1 MAESHTDASYRR
13 SMIQIDSTDA
23 MREKLEKWR
32 CMKGKRC
39 RASQDATNVYSR
51 SRSAVAIGLPRNNKF
66 FATRSSSSASV
77 TLFNSKNDKKRRK
90 TEPHVPSR
98 HETMKDQTRYR
109 RISDDL
115 EDSICAKNRGDTFL
129 LEEKNSSPNVTTV
142 NKKSYKDKSLS
153 MSERLRLWRAE
164 KRKSNPEKAKLTATK
179 VKRKFVIKEHIS
191 KYHNLDKENGRF
203 STPSSSK
210 PLSRTQTKSTIKKT
224 RFVTPSSNRNMT
236 VRQNTLQCDK
246 KSPGRTVNVAD
257 TSVKASGKNENAKSY
272 KDKSLQ
278 MRERLE
284 LWLAEKGKTPKY
296 KTPAPVKKSRISQQE
311 NLFEKKRLSF
321 DCCADHDNAQMGQF
335 SGISPCEVENI
346 EERLEECLLQLEK
359 MDCDTQ
365 KVAAQLDLFKSFC
378 PHIPQLANYWLC
390 QAKIAQQQRDYN
402 RVVCLYEQALVFKA
416 QPESIL
422 KDAVCDFVKFMR
434 EDENQE
440 EAPQETEQVPESPT
454 NEFKAGDKKM
464 ALEEFN
470 SSIIK
475 FCLAEATPYRRKFK
489 QTFGKSILTPVRR
502 SVRLEQVNFQ
512 HPPML
517 QEHDLTVRRLSELPE
532 DARQNLLFKPNF
544 AIAAELN
551 EAWSKLQLDYT
562 G

>member
-1 MAESHTDASYRR
+1 
-13 SMIQIDSTDA
+13 
-23 MREKLEKWR
+23 
-32 CMKGKRC
+32 MKGKRC

-90 TEPHVPSR
+90 TEQHVPSR
-98 HETMKDQTRYR
+98 HETMKPQDQTRYR
-109 RISDDL
+109 RMSDDS
-115 EDSICAKNRGDTFL
+115 EDSICAKNRGETFL
-129 LEEKNSSPNVTTV
+129 LEEKSGSPNVTTV

-164 KRKSNPEKAKLTATK
+164 KRKSNPEKAILTATK
-179 VKRKFVIKEHIS
+179 VKRKSVVKEHIS
-191 KYHNLDKENGRF
+191 KYHNLDKENERF
-203 STPSSSK
+203 CTPASSK

-224 RFVTPSSNRNMT
+224 RFVTPSSDRNMT
-236 VRQNTLQCDK
+236 VRQNTSQCDK
-246 KSPGRTVNVAD
+246 KSPGRTVNEAD

-296 KTPAPVKKSRISQQE
+296 KTPAPVKKSRISQQQ
-311 NLFEKKRLSF
+311 NMFEKKRLSF
-321 DCCADHDNAQMGQF
+321 DCRADHDNAQMGQF

-359 MDCDTQ
+359 TDCDTQ

-378 PHIPQLANYWLC
+378 PHIPQLAKYWLC

-440 EAPQETEQVPESPT
+440 EAPQETEPVPESPT
-454 NEFKAGDKKM
+454 NEFKAGEKKM

-532 DARQNLLFKPNF
+532 DAQQNLLFKPNF

-551 EAWSKLQLDYT
+551 EAWSKLQLNYT
-562 G
+562 S